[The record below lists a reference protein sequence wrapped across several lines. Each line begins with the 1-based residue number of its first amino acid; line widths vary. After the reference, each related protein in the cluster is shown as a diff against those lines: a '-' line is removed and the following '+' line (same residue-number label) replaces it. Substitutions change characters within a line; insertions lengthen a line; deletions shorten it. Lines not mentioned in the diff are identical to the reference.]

1 MRCEFI
7 EGNAS
12 LLQSCASNAGMYY
25 DVQDATQL
33 NTVFSLIANNV
44 ANLRISK

>member
-1 MRCEFI
+1 VRVI

-12 LLQSCASNAGMYY
+12 LLQSCASSSGMYY

-33 NTVFSLIANNV
+33 NTVFGQIASNV